1 MCAPVEDM
9 WAEILASQARA
20 ELEKQI
26 DDCSIM
32 RWEDDGGA
40 INSRH
45 DREGGSDEEDEA
57 EGR

>member
-9 WAEILASQARA
+9 WAEILAFQARA
-20 ELEKQI
+20 EPEEQI

-40 INSRH
+40 IYSRH
-45 DREGGSDEEDEA
+45 DREGGGDEEDEA
-57 EGR
+57 RRR